1 MKLRLWSISMFSKE
15 KTDATCKYNI
25 HTWDNRRCVKN
36 TDL

>member
-1 MKLRLWSISMFSKE
+1 MFMVNINVFKR

-36 TDL
+36 TDP